1 MANTNSI
8 ASHYRE
14 GLDAALATVNSSE
27 PIADTYGSL
36 NTIDVLCE
44 LLFVLSAA
52 QNPTHFSN
60 GRR

>member
-1 MANTNSI
+1 MANSNSI

-27 PIADTYGSL
+27 PIADTDCSL
-36 NTIDVLCE
+36 HTIGVLCE
-44 LLFVLSAA
+44 LLFVLSGA
-52 QNPTHFSN
+52 QNPTHCSN